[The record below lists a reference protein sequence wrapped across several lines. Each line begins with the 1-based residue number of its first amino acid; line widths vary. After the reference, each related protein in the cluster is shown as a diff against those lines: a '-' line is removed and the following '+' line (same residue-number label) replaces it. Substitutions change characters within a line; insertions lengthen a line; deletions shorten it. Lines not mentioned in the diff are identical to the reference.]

1 MSLSVI
7 LTCIKFSVVNLWL
20 VATLL
25 NSRGKNISIINVE
38 ISIEQIASSSSQMM
52 NQLLLHG
59 VTVKNHQS
67 KQPIPPRLNPK
78 CLYVDTGTLDTHL
91 LLDTVCI
98 KFLDLSVSIFIM
110 ANPIVLHMI
119 ICMRDQRFN

>member
-1 MSLSVI
+1 M
-7 LTCIKFSVVNLWL
+7 VNLWL

-25 NSRGKNISIINVE
+25 NSRGKKISIINVE

-59 VTVKNHQS
+59 VTMKNHQS
-67 KQPIPPRLNPK
+67 KQPVPPRLNPK

-91 LLDTVCI
+91 LLDTVYN
-98 KFLDLSVSIFIM
+98 KFLI
-110 ANPIVLHMI
+110 
-119 ICMRDQRFN
+119 